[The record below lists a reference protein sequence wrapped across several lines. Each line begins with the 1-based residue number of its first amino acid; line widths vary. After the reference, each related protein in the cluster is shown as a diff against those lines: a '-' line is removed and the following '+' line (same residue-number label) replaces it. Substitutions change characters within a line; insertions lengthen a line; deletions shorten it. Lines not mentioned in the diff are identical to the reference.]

1 MSIGTWK
8 DAAAYVE
15 SLPVDP
21 QLHTLSGGLTVLSDT
36 FSLLVQSSCP
46 RLGTHWPW
54 SQIELKSKIQNND
67 TFQGVSF
74 APLRKWTWS
83 VASESCGI
91 AECSTQ
97 KMKNEE
103 NLFSGKTQELK
114 GLSWTSNGEA
124 KDKFRI
130 VRLSLLGRVCE
141 WNFLSQIGGEK
152 ARLEHLLKDKWNS
165 RSLFSYCDHNIWIQ
179 ERTLFRE
186 LQVYLFFRK
195 HNQTTMQRSAIP
207 H

>member
-97 KMKNEE
+97 KMKKIFE
-103 NLFSGKTQELK
+103 LSLDGK
-114 GLSWTSNGEA
+114 A
-124 KDKFRI
+124 RDKFRI